1 MASRTVN
8 GAKSSPESANFAHG
22 LSAEMDACYDMVDA
36 LETTSLSSHKKSSLV
51 GSTAFDHKKNKVT
64 VQRPGDQKAYQCG
77 PNFKK
82 NKKTNSDSIKEINR
96 CREMAS
102 SRLDLS
108 KCQMHVLPAS
118 IRDLAAHLIELHL
131 YSNKLSSLPNEI
143 GTLVHLKTLTLQENS
158 LTRLPETLQGCTKL
172 SMLDVRHNKLSEI
185 PPVIYQLTE
194 LNQLLLNFNR
204 IRVVDRAIGNLTNLQ
219 GLNLRENKIHNLPAI
234 PGICELR
241 QLCTL
246 DVSHN
251 HLEHLPEDFKTWTS
265 LVELNLATN
274 QLTKL
279 PDDIEHL
286 TNLEVLVLSNNQLK
300 RIPVSIQELKKLRIL
315 DVEENNLDSLP
326 PEIGNLPELQR
337 LTVQSNK
344 LTSLPSSIGNLSNLT
359 YLAIA
364 ENDLHCLPP
373 TIGRLKNLE
382 KLYLN
387 DNFNLHDLPPEL
399 AMCCGLQI
407 MSIENCPLS
416 KIPMEV
422 VSQGPS
428 LVIQY
433 LRLQQSPFA
442 IAP

>member
-1 MASRTVN
+1 
-8 GAKSSPESANFAHG
+8 
-22 LSAEMDACYDMVDA
+22 MDA
-36 LETTSLSSHKKSSLV
+36 LPSSLS
-51 GSTAFDHKKNKVT
+51 
-64 VQRPGDQKAYQCG
+64 
-77 PNFKK
+77 
-82 NKKTNSDSIKEINR
+82 R
-96 CREMAS
+96 CT
-102 SRLDLS
+102 
-108 KCQMHVLPAS
+108 H
-118 IRDLAAHLIELHL
+118 
-131 YSNKLSSLPNEI
+131 
-143 GTLVHLKTLTLQENS
+143 
-158 LTRLPETLQGCTKL
+158 
-172 SMLDVRHNKLSEI
+172 
-185 PPVIYQLTE
+185 LTE
-194 LNQLLLNFNR
+194 LNIESNNIYHLPDGLL
-204 IRVVDRAIGNLTNLQ
+204 AQLTNLT
-219 GLNLRENKIHNLPAI
+219 GLSLSRNFFNVFP
-234 PGICELR
+234 PGGPQQFVTVQASNR
-241 QLCTL
+241 WLCHQSL
-246 DVSHN
+246 HSF
-251 HLEHLPEDFKTWTS
+251 PSSDFKTWTS

-315 DVEENNLDSLP
+315 DVEENNLDSIP

-364 ENDLHCLPP
+364 ENDLHSLPP
-373 TIGRLKNLE
+373 AIGRLKNLE

-428 LVIQY
+428 LVIQVRRST
-433 LRLQQSPFA
+433 LITQLLMK
-442 IAP
+442 